1 MVYQWKIDKYPVPAQ
16 VAGEEI
22 ERIRANSGKEYIEA
36 EDLLEASRRDNA
48 PLHSCFEWDD
58 DKAAEKYRLWQA
70 RDIIKHIAVVIQNTP
85 AASQPVRAFVSIA
98 DGNDK
103 GKFIQIQKA
112 LENNEYRAQILR
124 NALVELQTF
133 KHKYSVYSELS
144 KVFEAIDDLA
154 DSLK

>member
-36 EDLLEASRRDNA
+36 EDLLEASRENNA
-48 PLHSCFEWDD
+48 PLHSCFEWNDD
-58 DKAAEKYRLWQA
+58 LAAEKYRLWQA
-70 RDIIKHIAVVIQNTP
+70 RQIIINITVVIETANTVP
-85 AASQPVRAFVSIA
+85 HVRAFVSVA
-98 DGNDK
+98 DSCDK

-112 LENNEYRAQILR
+112 LENNEYRAQILK
-124 NALVELQTF
+124 NALAELQTF

-144 KVFEAIDDLA
+144 KVFEAIDGFA

>member
-22 ERIRANSGKEYIEA
+22 ERIRANSGKGYIEA
-36 EDLLEASRRDNA
+36 EDLLESSREDNA
-48 PLHSCFEWDD
+48 PLHSCFEWDV

-85 AASQPVRAFVSIA
+85 AAPQPVRAFVSIA
-98 DGNDK
+98 DYNDK

-112 LENNEYRAQILR
+112 LENNDYRAQVLK
-124 NALVELQTF
+124 NALAELQTF

-144 KVFEAIDDLA
+144 KVFEAIDGFA

>member
-1 MVYQWKIDKYPVPAQ
+1 MIYQWKIDKYPVPAQ

-36 EDLLEASRRDNA
+36 EDLLEASREDIA

-58 DKAAEKYRLWQA
+58 DRAAERYRLWQA
-70 RDIIKHIAVVIQNTP
+70 KHIICDITVVVEISNNTP
-85 AASQPVRAFVSIA
+85 ISARAFVSVA
-98 DGNDK
+98 DYKDK

-112 LENNEYRAQILR
+112 LENNDYRAQILK

-144 KVFEAIDDLA
+144 KVFEAVDDFA

>member
-1 MVYQWKIDKYPVPAQ
+1 MDYQWKVDKYPVPAQ

-36 EDLLEASRRDNA
+36 EDLLEASREDTA

-58 DKAAEKYRLWQA
+58 DRAAEKYRLWQA
-70 RDIIKHIAVVIQNTP
+70 RQIISNITVVTETVNTVP
-85 AASQPVRAFVSIA
+85 QPVRAFVSIA
-98 DGNDK
+98 DYKDK

-112 LENNEYRAQILR
+112 LENNEYRAQILK
-124 NALVELQTF
+124 NALAELQTF

-144 KVFEAIDDLA
+144 KIFEAIDDFA
-154 DSLK
+154 GSLK

>member
-36 EDLLEASRRDNA
+36 EDLLEASREDNA

-58 DKAAEKYRLWQA
+58 DLAAEKYRLWQA
-70 RDIIKHIAVVIQNTP
+70 RQIIINITVVIETSNTVP
-85 AASQPVRAFVSIA
+85 HVRAFVSVA
-98 DGNDK
+98 DSCDK

-144 KVFEAIDDLA
+144 KVFEAIDGFA